1 MICEACLG
9 IYLLT
14 TATQPDLARPS
25 DVHFVAE
32 KSASIPA
39 RPLTKTLSVAPQIR
53 LDDIPA
59 YAAQGITT
67 IISNRPDGE
76 APDQPTFAEIKKA
89 AEANGMKAIHIPI
102 ASPSAITD
110 ADAAAFGKALDES
123 KGKTLAFCR
132 SGTRATLLW
141 SLSQAGRRSAQDIVQ
156 TAAEAGYDVSPIL
169 MRLEK

>member
-1 MICEACLG
+1 
-9 IYLLT
+9 
-14 TATQPDLARPS
+14 LARPS

-39 RPLTKTLSVAPQIR
+39 RALTKTLSVSPQIR
-53 LDDIPA
+53 LDDIPS

-89 AEANGMKAIHIPI
+89 AEANGVTAIHIPI

-110 ADAAAFGKALDES
+110 ADVAAFGKALDES

-132 SGTRATLLW
+132 SGTRSTFIW
-141 SLSQAGRRSAQDIVQ
+141 SLSQAGKIPAQQIAL
-156 TAAEAGYDVSPIL
+156 TAMRAGYDISPVYQ
-169 MRLEK
+169 RLEK